1 MSLSRIDLFLVLL
14 ALGNLHAFLRFWL
27 DKRAAGTGAWRTPES
42 VLLASALFGGFGAW
56 LGQSVLRHKTHKQ
69 PFGTHLGLTILLH
82 LAGVAG
88 AIWWLL
94 GPTKPL

>member
-14 ALGNLHAFLRFWL
+14 ALGNLHAFVRFWL
-27 DKRAAGTGAWRTPES
+27 DKRAAGTGTWRTPEH

-56 LGQSVLRHKTHKQ
+56 LGQHGLRHKTRKE
-69 PFGTHLGLTILLH
+69 PFRTRLGLTILLH

-88 AIWWLL
+88 VVWWLI
-94 GPTKPL
+94 GPAGPI